1 MTKYFLCQSMF
12 WCSFIIG
19 SINCISFLLVVGIIT
34 VYRYHQLHLIRDTVM
49 FPRQGVHTAERKNF
63 PSNNFE
69 TRDLGSLMV
78 TGTAWLV
85 DFLL

>member
-19 SINCISFLLVVGIIT
+19 SVSCISLLLVVGIIT
-34 VYRYHQLHLIRDTVM
+34 VYRYHQLHLIRGTAM
-49 FPRQGVHTAERKNF
+49 SPRQGVRTVERKNF

-69 TRDLGSLMV
+69 TSD
-78 TGTAWLV
+78 
-85 DFLL
+85 